1 MPSSESRNA
10 SPGGAAAAATEG
22 AAGTVR
28 VVPAG
33 PGDRAR
39 YDAAVQACG
48 KPHFMQLWG
57 WGEVKRATGWEPFR
71 YLAVD
76 EGGRTRG
83 AMTVLARPLPGLG
96 TVLYAPT
103 GPAVAYAD
111 REAARALL
119 AAAGE
124 LARRRRA
131 LMLRIDPDVPVDRRD
146 VVDLLQELGFR
157 RGTAATAFEAL
168 QPRFVMRLELAP
180 TPEETLARFEPKT
193 RYNIR
198 YAARHGV
205 TARAA
210 AGEDDLRAFYELLR
224 LTAARQR
231 FAIRAF
237 SYYQALWRHLIEPG
251 FGRLFLAE
259 HAGRPVAGVMVFRCG
274 DTVWYLYGGT
284 DYEARKVMPSHA
296 AQWAAIQ
303 WAIAE
308 GCRIYDF
315 RGVSG
320 NLDPSDPHYGLY
332 RFKKGFGAELVEYI
346 GEFERVYR
354 PVRYG
359 AFRAAFAARRQLLR
373 LLRRAASAST
383 QGEGAER

>member
-1 MPSSESRNA
+1 VTEAMDT
-10 SPGGAAAAATEG
+10 GG
-22 AAGTVR
+22 VR
-28 VVPAG
+28 VTAVDASAREDY
-33 PGDRAR
+33 DRA
-39 YDAAVQACG
+39 VQESG

-57 WGEVKRATGWEPFR
+57 WGEVKRATGWVPYR

-76 EGGRTRG
+76 GAGHPRG
-83 AMTVLARPLPGLG
+83 AFTVLARRLPGLG

-103 GPAVAYAD
+103 GPAVDYAD

-119 AAAGE
+119 AVGAD
-124 LARRRRA
+124 LARRRGA
-131 LMLRIDPDVPVDRRD
+131 IFLRLDPDVPVDRGD
-146 VVDLLQELGFR
+146 AVPLLHEMGFR

-168 QPRFVMRLELAP
+168 QPRFVMRLRLAA
-180 TPEETLARFEPKT
+180 TPDETMARFESKT

-198 YAARHGV
+198 YAARQGV
-205 TARAA
+205 STRVGAS
-210 AGEDDLRAFYELLR
+210 EDDLRAFYDLLR

-231 FAIRAF
+231 FGIRAF
-237 SYYQALWRHLIEPG
+237 SYYQELWRHLIVPG

-259 HAGRPVAGVMVFRCG
+259 HEGRPVAGVMVFRCG

-284 DYEARKVMPSHA
+284 DYEARRVMPSHA

-346 GEFERVYR
+346 GEFERIYR
-354 PVRYG
+354 PVRYA
-359 AFRAAFAARRQLLR
+359 AFRAAFTARRRLLR
-373 LLRRAASAST
+373 LLRPATSSSGQR
-383 QGEGAER
+383 EAEQR